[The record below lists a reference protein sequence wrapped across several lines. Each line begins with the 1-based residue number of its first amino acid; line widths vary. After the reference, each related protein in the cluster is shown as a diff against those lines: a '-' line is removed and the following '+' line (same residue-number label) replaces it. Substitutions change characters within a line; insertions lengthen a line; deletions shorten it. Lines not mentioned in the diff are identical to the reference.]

1 MKKRRTRAAGA
12 ALSILLGLAV
22 EAAADLRDYVS
33 RPEPAFAW
41 QPKDKR
47 QSSTETI
54 HELELVSQRWQGV
67 TWRHRLQ
74 VYQPAEAKPHALQVL
89 WITGGSPRQ
98 AHAALALRL
107 ARLIGAPVAFLFNV
121 PNQPLLEGKLWED
134 ELMAET
140 FLRYLKTNDENWP
153 LLFPMVK
160 SVTKA
165 MDALDQF
172 SRDTWNVAPE
182 GFILVGASKRGW
194 TAWLAAVADKRV
206 KAIAP
211 MVIDAL
217 NISGQ
222 MSHQVK
228 SLGGYSHKIS
238 PYTDRRLL
246 PLPETPEAKRLS
258 SLIDPWTYR
267 EELTLPKFIINGTN
281 DPYWATDAINLY
293 WNDLKGEKWVL
304 YVPNAGHDLRRRDR
318 SAAEQF
324 DHAMRGLAAFL
335 RSRIYRKSLPQLQ
348 SSHAS
353 ADGGIRITIDA
364 TQPPLG
370 ARLWVATAPSRDF
383 REALWNERPAE
394 IKGGRVSGAVAL
406 PAEGFTAFFAE
417 LDFDLDGLGFQLSTP
432 IRVQGR
438 EP

>member
-1 MKKRRTRAAGA
+1 VKKRSPGA
-12 ALSILLGLAV
+12 ACAMLSLLFGLAMEV
-22 EAAADLRDYVS
+22 RADLREYVAK
-33 RPEPAFAW
+33 PEPVFSW
-41 QPKDKR
+41 RHENTQRSPL
-47 QSSTETI
+47 ETI
-54 HELELVSQRWQGV
+54 HELELISQRWQGV
-67 TWRHRLQ
+67 IWRHRLQ
-74 VYQPAEAKPHALQVL
+74 VYQPTGAKPRSLQVL

-98 AHAALALRL
+98 GHAALALRL

-121 PNQPLLEGKLWED
+121 PNQPLLEGDLWED

-140 FLRYLKTNDENWP
+140 FLRYLKTKDENWP

-160 SVTKA
+160 SAVKA
-165 MDALDQF
+165 MDALDRF
-172 SRDTWNVAPE
+172 GREAWSVTPE
-182 GFILVGASKRGW
+182 GFVLVGASKRGW

-238 PYTDRRLL
+238 PYTDRGLL

-293 WNDLKGEKWVL
+293 WNDLRGEKWVL
-304 YVPNAGHDLRRRDR
+304 YVPNAAHDLRRSDRDGPD
-318 SAAEQF
+318 QF

-335 RSRIYRKSLPQLQ
+335 RSRIHGRALPKLAWRQ
-348 SSHAS
+348 AG
-353 ADGGIRITIDA
+353 AENAIRVTIDSSER
-364 TQPPLG
+364 PLG
-370 ARLWVATAPSRDF
+370 ARLWVARAPTRDF
-383 REALWNERPAE
+383 RQARWTEQPAE
-394 IKGGRVSGAVAL
+394 IAGGTMSAVVAL
-406 PAEGFTAFFAE
+406 PAEGFTAFFGE
-417 LDFDLDGLGFQLSTP
+417 LDFALDGLAFQLSTP
-432 IRVQGR
+432 IQIRGR
-438 EP
+438 E